1 MTRKRYRIANKVRF
15 TAFVCAMILLII
27 FSGSALFGYGRS
39 EAMDIDKYIEVKVQP
54 GDTLWSLA
62 REYGP
67 AGEDVRNTICEIEA
81 LNGVNASNLMAGQ
94 YLTIPV
100 K

>member
-15 TAFVCAMILLII
+15 TAFVCALILVTV
-27 FSGSALFGYGRS
+27 FAGSALLGYGRS

-62 REYGP
+62 KAYGP
-67 AGEDVRNTICEIEA
+67 ANTDVRNTICEIED
-81 LNGVNASNLMAGQ
+81 LNGITASTLQAGQ

>member
-15 TAFVCAMILLII
+15 TAFVCAMILLTV
-27 FSGSALFGYGRS
+27 FAGSALFGYGRS

-62 REYGP
+62 SQYGP
-67 AGEDVRNTICEIEA
+67 AGADIRNTICEIED
-81 LNGVNASNLMAGQ
+81 LNGITASGLMPGQ
-94 YLTIPV
+94 CLTIPV

>member
-1 MTRKRYRIANKVRF
+1 MTRKRYRIVNKVRF

-27 FSGSALFGYGRS
+27 FAGSALFGYGRS
-39 EAMDIDKYIEVKVQP
+39 EAMDIDRYIEVKVQP

-62 REYGP
+62 SAYGP
-67 AGEDVRNTICEIEA
+67 TDQDVRNVICEIED
-81 LNGVNASNLMAGQ
+81 LNGISASSLQAGQ